1 LRARGGFEVNLS
13 WEDGH
18 LTNAAII
25 SKLGGVLHVRLE
37 QQTAVFVTK
46 PGEMLI
52 LNGKLEKI

>member
-1 LRARGGFEVNLS
+1 
-13 WEDGH
+13 
-18 LTNAAII
+18 
-25 SKLGGVLHVRLE
+25 VRLE